1 MPGSRADRRRAVEGN
16 TEEGY
21 IEPVAGSVFQPGVDA
36 ALFRVALEMIHDD
49 TGRRKPI
56 ETHGRSPARSP
67 GTDGGAHCIA
77 VDRALLTY
85 DLSHAPHP
93 HQHPRDPVTTSG
105 TCLRPSDELAM
116 MTLLARLIRGEAVA
130 ASELPNP
137 GDVAVAALRHGVLPL
152 VHRGLGVHRP
162 GDARDGLRDALTILA
177 RNEAAADIIRVAET
191 QRLLRGLHDAG
202 IQVLVFKGGALA
214 FSHYASPHLRPRDDT
229 DILVEESQLP
239 ALDTVAAALG
249 YRACRAPDGRLM
261 SHQRGYTRIDRRGIH
276 HNVDVHWR
284 ISNRHRYAR
293 LFSLE
298 ELLARSR
305 ALPEHSG
312 LARCP
317 APVDALLIAALHRAH
332 HRGTDRLVWLYDIHR
347 LLVAMGAGELAELE
361 ERVASKGLAAEYQ
374 AAVHGA
380 KHFFGHAAGAP
391 PAVATGLRTIDV
403 WRSDLAALPTW
414 RARLALL
421 KEHAFP
427 SADYMRRAG
436 ECGNPVSLSF
446 AYLTRGVRGSMK
458 LFRRA

>member
-1 MPGSRADRRRAVEGN
+1 MSAAGACLEPG
-16 TEEGY
+16 
-21 IEPVAGSVFQPGVDA
+21 
-36 ALFRVALEMIHDD
+36 
-49 TGRRKPI
+49 
-56 ETHGRSPARSP
+56 
-67 GTDGGAHCIA
+67 
-77 VDRALLTY
+77 
-85 DLSHAPHP
+85 
-93 HQHPRDPVTTSG
+93 
-105 TCLRPSDELAM
+105 DELAM
-116 MTLLARLIRGEAVA
+116 MMLLARLIRGEAVA

-162 GDARDGLRDALTILA
+162 GDGCDGLRDALTVLA

-191 QRLLRGLHDAG
+191 RRLLRGLHDAG
-202 IQVLVFKGGALA
+202 IRVLIFKGGALA
-214 FSHYASPHLRPRDDT
+214 FSHYASPHLRPRDDI

-239 ALDTVAAALG
+239 VLDTVAGALG
-249 YRACRAPDGRLM
+249 YRACTASDGRLM

-276 HNVDVHWR
+276 HNIDVHWR

-305 ALPEHSG
+305 ALPEHAGS
-312 LARCP
+312 ARCP
-317 APVDALLIAALHRAH
+317 APVDALLIAALHRAR

-347 LLVAMGAGELAELE
+347 LLAAMDAGDLAELE
-361 ERVASKGLAAEYQ
+361 ERVAGKGLAAEYQ

-380 KHFFGHAAGAP
+380 EHFFGRSGGAP
-391 PAVATGLRTIDV
+391 PTVATGLRTIDI

-427 SADYMRRAG
+427 SADYMRRTG
-436 ECGNPVSLSF
+436 GGGNPVSLSF
-446 AYLTRGVRGSMK
+446 AYLVRGVRGSMK
-458 LFRRA
+458 LLRRA